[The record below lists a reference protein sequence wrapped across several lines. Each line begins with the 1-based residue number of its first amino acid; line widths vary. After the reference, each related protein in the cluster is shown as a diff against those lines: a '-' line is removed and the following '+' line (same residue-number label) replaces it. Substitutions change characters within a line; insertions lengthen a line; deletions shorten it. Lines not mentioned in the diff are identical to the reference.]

1 MLRQESERRAERMKN
16 RMRNKIAMR
25 ATLFF
30 VLLFFCFLPGIR
42 ANAAEQE
49 NGSTAKLL
57 QESDIVVDYSN
68 EIIVVKA
75 NSNTELYYGIG
86 TGGKQPKTYQRIGTS
101 LIAEYGSDEETYDA
115 FYIDLSSQSFKS
127 GTAFYAKYAEND
139 TVVTVK
145 LGTREKL
152 KAVYRGVFAEDETGK
167 AYAAAYAEKNDDVS
181 VYPHFDGDTGYL
193 TFLYADK
200 DYTELADVEWRAGTA
215 TNYKEL
221 SELNLKI
228 YQPNGSSLYF
238 RVNNGEEPI
247 SKEAK
252 LKISKPAKAPTVKID
267 GSKLTIAI
275 KDTQEY
281 RVEYADGSMTEWTP
295 VEAGTKVIPL
305 GQLEG
310 IIGDGISQA
319 FAEVKIQVRNAASE
333 KKAPSLAAEIYL
345 EKTAQPQDGESGI
358 RVSPVDPADLS
369 KGLNVKNASEDAYMV
384 AIADTKAWDCGGSIT
399 ELIKKIDYSAKKG
412 AVGYLTWKTVKAG
425 ATVKLSYSSFK
436 DFEDSYVVLFRI
448 APVKEDKKT
457 AAREF
462 RIASVVKP
470 VGGILPVADL
480 KSQSFLITG
489 DGAVSKTV
497 KFNKVDGYTLYT
509 SVDGAEFT
517 ENTGWSLSIS
527 GEVGKTIEVKAYL
540 VADDTEE
547 KGDTVVYR
555 YSFVADGELPAY
567 ANDWGYIQCKKNGW
581 AIAYQRAYLA
591 AVTYA
596 ESFSVEGLNMEMK
609 EIMQVIKMMRLDN
622 PEIIQLGNSYTLRG
636 NDMILPLGNQD
647 DMDKLL
653 TECQETAKAAL
664 QKIEA
669 KYGGNPTQIEYVK
682 EIHDFIVLEK
692 QYRSSAMDQ
701 TMAGIL
707 SDAYTPVCAS
717 YALSFH
723 YMCELAGIQTVIVH
737 GEAKN
742 SSGKTESHVW
752 NMVNLGE
759 TVDYSTM
766 KTKSG
771 QEISS
776 ADWYEID
783 VTWGDPVGAPEDYVE
798 YKYFNLTTDE
808 MTSHASGTKHVR
820 STGESYDSYPVEKCT
835 GTTYNYNYL
844 VENNYLTAQ

>member
-1 MLRQESERRAERMKN
+1 MNDRIRN
-16 RMRNKIAMR
+16 RIVMR

-30 VLLFFCFLPGIR
+30 VLLFLCFLPGVR
-42 ANAAEQE
+42 AYAAEQE
-49 NGSTAKLL
+49 SGSTAKVL

-68 EIIVVKA
+68 EIIAVKA
-75 NSNTELYYGIG
+75 NDNTELYYGFG
-86 TGGKQPKTYQRIGTS
+86 TAGKQPKVYQRIGAS
-101 LIAEYGSDEETYDA
+101 LIAEYGSGEEKYDA
-115 FYIDLSSQSFKS
+115 FYIDLSSQSFKA
-127 GTAFYAKYAEND
+127 GTMFFVKYAESD
-139 TVVTVK
+139 AAVTVK

-152 KAVYRGVFAEDETGK
+152 KAVYRGILAADETGK
-167 AYAAAYAEKNDDVS
+167 AYAAAYDEKTEDEK
-181 VYPHFDGDTGYL
+181 VYPYFDADTGYL

-200 DYTELADVEWRAGTA
+200 DYTKLSDVEWRAGAA

-221 SELNLKI
+221 STLNLKI

-252 LKISKPAKAPTVKID
+252 LKISKPAKAPAVKID

-281 RVEYADGSMTEWTP
+281 RLEYADGSVTEWTA
-295 VEAGTKVIPL
+295 VEKGTKVISL
-305 GQLEG
+305 SKLKG
-310 IIGDGISQA
+310 IVGDGISQA
-319 FAEVKIQVRNAASE
+319 FSEVKIQVRNAANE
-333 KKAPSLAAEIYL
+333 KKAPSFVADIYL
-345 EKTAQPQDGESGI
+345 DKTALPENGEGG
-358 RVSPVDPADLS
+358 VSVSLTDPADLS
-369 KGLNVKNASEDAYMV
+369 KGLSIKNASEKDYMV
-384 AIADTKAWDCGGSIT
+384 AIADTNAWECKGSIP

-412 AVGYLTWKTVKAG
+412 AVGFLSWKNIKAG
-425 ATVKLSYSSFK
+425 ATTKISYSSFK
-436 DFEDSYVVLFRI
+436 NFADSYVVLFRV

-457 AAREF
+457 IEREF
-462 RIASVVKP
+462 RIASIVKP

-480 KSQSFLITG
+480 KSQAFIIT
-489 DGAVSKTV
+489 DGGTLTKTV
-497 KFNKVDGYTLYT
+497 RFNKVEGYTLYT
-509 SVDGAEFT
+509 SLDGADFVKNT
-517 ENTGWSLSIS
+517 EWAVSIS
-527 GEVGKTIEVKAYL
+527 GETGKMIQVSAYL
-540 VADDTEE
+540 VEDSTDERGSTII
-547 KGDTVVYR
+547 YR

-596 ESFSVEGLNMEMK
+596 ESFSVEGLNMEMD
-609 EIMQVIKMMRLDN
+609 EIMQTIKMMRLDN

-636 NDMILPLGNQD
+636 NDMILPLGNQE

-669 KYGGNPTQIEYVK
+669 KYDGNPTKIEYVK

-692 QYRSSAMDQ
+692 QYKSSAMDQ
-701 TMAGIL
+701 TMAGVL
-707 SDAYTPVCAS
+707 TDAYTPVCAS

-808 MTSHASGTKHVR
+808 MNSHSSGTKHVR
-820 STGESYDSYPVEKCT
+820 STGEAYDSYPVEKCT
-835 GTTYNYNYL
+835 GTTYNYAYL
-844 VENNYLTAQ
+844 VENNYVTAE